1 MPLAP
6 DTLRAFLVRV
16 DREVLHLGTREHVV
30 AEQIATG
37 AREQGWQKDTL
48 GDALASALATD
59 REQWQEIR
67 RLFSEHTAPPKR
79 PPPSRWPLVLAVALC
94 VFGLGTVLSLK
105 LCGNQPESKHS
116 DGLPDAAVQSPA
128 DLGAADLAQPP
139 ADVGCTRQTI
149 DAGPQVSAVDQ
160 PVVRV
165 ELQAGQWLG
174 LALGSFM
181 LALLGVMLV
190 RLRSYL
196 RRRLQELI
204 EHTRAARQAR
214 KAKQEQQQAAGRAQ
228 RDQLA
233 EEAVETGKPTR
244 PPYRIDLQPPVATET
259 VEDCAT
265 LLGRAYQAQAGDEL
279 DIERTLTATLEQ
291 GGAVLPVF
299 LPRRAVRELIIA
311 YDATAR
317 PYLPGFLKLV
327 TRWQRL
333 GVQLTLLQFA
343 RDPSALHPPEN
354 RERTS
359 ELAELA
365 RQDAGASLVLFAS
378 RLMLRSR
385 GRDLGW
391 PQSLRAF
398 PVHAWLDPD
407 PRLPEER
414 GSDEQAELDVL
425 QPLLPRFPFTQD
437 GLLAL
442 ARYIGR
448 PEEGAHSPPWT
459 PPPPLSDP
467 GMARWIELWLALGAQ
482 VPDAAMEQ
490 FEAVRQKLL
499 HKELPDPRSIGRLL
513 ERLHDLLGSNF
524 NPSKATVELS
534 AGRRLLLLL
543 KLLNEEP
550 GLFRRGFALLLES
563 LGTEPKLAPGEKPG
577 LLHYEYRY
585 RRRWY
590 EVGHARVAGQP
601 VEGMLDELDGT
612 PVHDQVQEAKQI
624 ANGLVVEEPLVEE
637 TVEVAP
643 RPKPLSWQDARLPRL
658 GLQSAALAALLC
670 GMLLGGL
677 SLLKQWPQ
685 ETVKVQQIRLALAFD
700 ERVLCSERRKN
711 ADEHPPVVVKEPVP
725 LPPRPP
731 SASRPQPPRNPPPQP
746 PKPAV
751 DGGVPADAGT
761 PPDAGAAVPP
771 DLAAPPR
778 VAYRPKMIPIR
789 PASFLMGSDTS
800 PDSDEKP
807 QHEVAL
813 TVPFM
818 MSETEVTQGQ
828 YKAVMGTNP
837 SRFQN
842 TVDVDQLPVETV
854 SWMDAVQYSNK
865 LSALEGLDACYQ
877 ITGGKVH
884 WPKKQGCR
892 GYRLPTEAEWEY
904 AARAGQKTEYAGSN
918 QVDEVAW
925 LYSNSGGQPHPVAKK
940 RPNAWGLYDLSGNV
954 WEWVWDW
961 YDGSYDSAAKENPI
975 GPQGGSARVLRG
987 GSWLFDAGYARV
999 ASRDGNAPTDRV
1011 INVGFRLA
1019 RSNP

>member
-1 MPLAP
+1 MPVAP

-16 DREVLHLGTREHVV
+16 DREVLRLGTREHVV

-37 AREQGWQKDTL
+37 AREQGWPEDTL
-48 GDALASALATD
+48 GDALASAFATD
-59 REQWQEIR
+59 REEWQEIR
-67 RLFSEHTAPPKR
+67 RLFSEHTAPPRR
-79 PPPSRWPLVLAVALC
+79 PPPSRWPLVVAVALC
-94 VFGLGTVLSLK
+94 TLGLGVVLLLR
-105 LCGNQPESKHS
+105 LCGNQFEPQHNGGS
-116 DGLPDAAVQSPA
+116 PDAAVQSPV
-128 DLGAADLAQPP
+128 DLGATDLSPPP
-139 ADVGCTRQTI
+139 ADLGCTRQAI
-149 DAGPQVSAVDQ
+149 DAGPQVSEGEQ
-160 PVVRV
+160 PVARV
-165 ELQAGQWLG
+165 ELQAAQWLG

-181 LALLGVMLV
+181 LALLGLLLV
-190 RLRSYL
+190 RLRSHL

-204 EHTRAARQAR
+204 EHIRAARQTR
-214 KAKQEQQQAAGRAQ
+214 KAQQEQQQAAGRAQ

-279 DIERTLTATLEQ
+279 DIERTLAATLEQ

-299 LPRRAVRELIIA
+299 LPRRAVRELIVA

-327 TRWQRL
+327 ARWERL
-333 GVQLTLLQFA
+333 GVQLTLLQFT
-343 RDPSALHPPEN
+343 RHPSTLHPPES
-354 RERTS
+354 REQTS

-414 GSDEQAELDVL
+414 GSDEQAELEVL

-448 PEEGAHSPPWT
+448 PEEGAHPPPWT

-499 HKELPDPRSIGRLL
+499 HQELPDPRSIGRLL
-513 ERLHDLLGSNF
+513 QRLRDLLGSDF

-563 LGTEPKLAPGEKPG
+563 LGSEPKLAPGEKPG
-577 LLHYEYRY
+577 LLHHEYRY

-590 EVGHARVAGQP
+590 EVGQARVAGQP

-612 PVHDQVQEAKQI
+612 PVHEQVQEAKQI
-624 ANGLVVEEPLVEE
+624 AKGLTVGEPLVEE
-637 TVEVAP
+637 MVEVEQ
-643 RPKPLSWQDARLPRL
+643 RPEPLSWREARLPQL
-658 GLQSAALAALLC
+658 GIQSAALAALLC
-670 GMLLGGL
+670 GVLLGGL
-677 SLLKQWPQ
+677 SLLKKWPQ
-685 ETVKVQQIRLALAFD
+685 ETVKVQQVRLALAFD
-700 ERVLCSERRKN
+700 ERVLCPERRTSVQ
-711 ADEHPPVVVKEPVP
+711 AHPPVVVKEPVP
-725 LPPRPP
+725 PPRLPP
-731 SASRPQPPRNPPPQP
+731 SVARPQPPRVRPSAPLPT
-746 PKPAV
+746 PAA
-751 DGGVPADAGT
+751 DGGVLADAAT
-761 PPDAGAAVPP
+761 PPDAGAAAPP
-771 DLAAPPR
+771 DLAPPAR

-789 PASFLMGSDTS
+789 PASFLMGSS
-800 PDSDEKP
+800 KYSDEKP
-807 QHEVAL
+807 PHEVVL
-813 TVPFM
+813 TVPFL

-828 YKAVMGTNP
+828 YKAVMEENP
-837 SRFQN
+837 SWFQ
-842 TVDVDQLPVETV
+842 DARDADRLPVERV
-854 SWMDAVQYSNK
+854 SWVDAAWYCNK
-865 LSALEGLDACYQ
+865 LSEREKLEACYQ
-877 ITGGKVH
+877 ITRQQVQ

-904 AARAGQKTEYAGSN
+904 AARAGQKTEYAGSK
-918 QVDEVAW
+918 QADEVAW
-925 LYSNSGGQPHPVAKK
+925 LSSNSEGRTHPVAKK
-940 RPNAWGLYDLSGNV
+940 GPNAWGLYDLSGNV

-961 YDGSYDSAAKENPI
+961 YEGSYDHAGKENPT
-975 GPQGGSARVLRG
+975 GPQGGSGRVVRG
-987 GSWLFDAGYARV
+987 GSWVGDAENARV
-999 ASRDGNAPTDRV
+999 AYRLRFAPTGRDSY
-1011 INVGFRLA
+1011 VGFRLA
-1019 RSNP
+1019 RSNH